1 MQKSILS
8 SILLL
13 GAVCAQANNYT
24 VTSPNGKLVMNVK
37 CEGGKASYTVD
48 LNGKQML
55 AASALGLVANYGDFS
70 LGLTMGTL
78 KGAPKLLTY
87 VMDHTKKLKSS
98 SSPNSVNVMFSNLFF
113 FTNLLL
119 ISMFSFSCCGSGSSF
134 CVHCLSWFIY

>member
-37 CEGGKASYTVD
+37 CEGGKASYMVD

-70 LGLTMGTL
+70 QGLTMGAL
-78 KGAPKLLTY
+78 KGAPKHLTY
-87 VMDHTKKLKSS
+87 VMDHTKKLKS
-98 SSPNSVNVMFSNLFF
+98 
-113 FTNLLL
+113 
-119 ISMFSFSCCGSGSSF
+119 
-134 CVHCLSWFIY
+134 LSTQHTHHFILN

>member
-70 LGLTMGTL
+70 QGLTMGAL
-78 KGAPKLLTY
+78 KGAPFY
-87 VMDHTKKLKSS
+87 G
-98 SSPNSVNVMFSNLFF
+98 PFF
-113 FTNLLL
+113 PRKVLAK
-119 ISMFSFSCCGSGSSF
+119 IRRR
-134 CVHCLSWFIY
+134 CLPPQLPLPRERCHFQR

>member
-70 LGLTMGTL
+70 LRDLPWEL
-78 KGAPKLLTY
+78 
-87 VMDHTKKLKSS
+87 
-98 SSPNSVNVMFSNLFF
+98 
-113 FTNLLL
+113 
-119 ISMFSFSCCGSGSSF
+119 
-134 CVHCLSWFIY
+134 

>member
-13 GAVCAQANNYT
+13 GAICAQANNYT

-70 LGLTMGTL
+70 QGLTMGTL
-78 KGAPKLLTY
+78 KGAPKHLTY
-87 VMDHTKKLKSS
+87 VMDHTKKSHVEKDVYEATIGFLNAKKDS
-98 SSPNSVNVMFSNLFF
+98 M
-113 FTNLLL
+113 TL
-119 ISMFSFSCCGSGSSF
+119 ISMR
-134 CVHCLSWFIY
+134 

>member
-55 AASALGLVANYGDFS
+55 AASALCFIADISSADTLIFIKLS
-70 LGLTMGTL
+70 L
-78 KGAPKLLTY
+78 
-87 VMDHTKKLKSS
+87 
-98 SSPNSVNVMFSNLFF
+98 FI
-113 FTNLLL
+113 NLLS
-119 ISMFSFSCCGSGSSF
+119 ISDFVPTKSMLAKINPISPELNTLAILSG
-134 CVHCLSWFIY
+134 